1 MNRLERFYKIEQ
13 ILNEQT
19 VVSRGTFLDLLEIS
33 PATFKRDLEY
43 MRDRFQAP
51 VIWDRDAGGYR
62 FETGKKTGQKYELP
76 GLWFD
81 EKEAHA
87 LLTMQ
92 HLLASLDQGGLI
104 GPHIAPLMSRLNAM
118 LGTGNASADEI
129 QKRFRILSVATRKVE
144 LEHFRWW
151 VPPSPSAIAC

>member
-62 FETGKKTGQKYELP
+62 FETGKRRGRSMSCQDSGSMKKRRTRCLP
-76 GLWFD
+76 C
-81 EKEAHA
+81 
-87 LLTMQ
+87 
-92 HLLASLDQGGLI
+92 SI
-104 GPHIAPLMSRLNAM
+104 CS
-118 LGTGNASADEI
+118 
-129 QKRFRILSVATRKVE
+129 
-144 LEHFRWW
+144 
-151 VPPSPSAIAC
+151 PPSIRAD